1 MTAGDWANWAIW
13 ALVVLPVVALTGLGF
28 LVRSFVDGGG
38 NHWPLWLLLVA
49 LAAGTWLY
57 FFYTWPEWA
66 RELSAL
72 EDLGGPA

>member
-1 MTAGDWANWAIW
+1 MTAVDWAIR
-13 ALVVLPVVALTGLGF
+13 ALVVLPVVALTGVGF

-38 NHWPLWLLLVA
+38 GHWALWLLVVA

-57 FFYTWPEWA
+57 FFFTWPEWA

-72 EDLGGPA
+72 EDFEAAA